1 MTLPASRGAGGTPG
15 FSGAVVGCGVGDGFG
30 VGVGVDVGVS
40 VGVDV
45 EQDVGVGEGIVV
57 GIAPGWAGTR
67 LVPQAATVI
76 NRAPKNSGATYRR
89 NFAYIVSSSFTC
101 TL

>member
-1 MTLPASRGAGGTPG
+1 MTLPAGRGAGGTPG
-15 FSGAVVGCGVGDGFG
+15 FSGAVVGCDIGDGFG
-30 VGVGVDVGVS
+30 VGVSVGVG

-45 EQDVGVGEGIVV
+45 EQAVGVGDGIVV

-89 NFAYIVSSSFTC
+89 NFAYIVSSSFIC

>member
-30 VGVGVDVGVS
+30 VGVSVG

-45 EQDVGVGEGIVV
+45 EQAVGVGEGIVV
-57 GIAPGWAGTR
+57 GIAPGRAGSR
-67 LVPQAATVI
+67 LVPQAVI
-76 NRAPKNSGATYRR
+76 VISRAPKSNNATYRR
-89 NFAYIVSSSFTC
+89 NFAYIVSLSFAY